1 MEGWASYLSLLSF
14 TSSLGDLFAEAPL
27 LSAASS
33 LSSYL
38 SWLLLLCATQ
48 VFSLHSS
55 YSAFSS
61 LQRVALWSR
70 TTFHP
75 AVSMRLATSSCNPAC
90 QEHCSITHALLHA
103 TVPLRFVTAGCKPA
117 QQERHTKST
126 NVRAA
131 LTMGMIIELALQ
143 SHTHFADLIFQKCPE
158 TARFFYSHY
167 SPVRFLSTTFSDTE
181 TLLRRPEDPHYQKK
195 QGFVPES
202 GFTREFTRFQTVTLP
217 NYLVKGG

>member
-158 TARFFYSHY
+158 TARFFTLTTVLCAFCRQLFQIQRPYFGDPRIHITKKNRVSCPRVV
-167 SPVRFLSTTFSDTE
+167 SPVNSHASK
-181 TLLRRPEDPHYQKK
+181 LLRFP
-195 QGFVPES
+195 
-202 GFTREFTRFQTVTLP
+202 TTW
-217 NYLVKGG
+217 

>member
-1 MEGWASYLSLLSF
+1 MDGWASYLSLLSF

-48 VFSLHSS
+48 VFSLHSC

-103 TVPLRFVTAGCKPA
+103 AVPLRFVTAGCKPA

-158 TARFFYSHY
+158 TARFFLLSLQSCALFVDNFFRYRDPTSATRGSTLPKKNRVSCPRVV
-167 SPVRFLSTTFSDTE
+167 SPVNSHASK
-181 TLLRRPEDPHYQKK
+181 LLRFP
-195 QGFVPES
+195 
-202 GFTREFTRFQTVTLP
+202 TT
-217 NYLVKGG
+217 